1 MREARPILVTGA
13 NGQVGAE
20 LVRALQGLAPIVALD
35 RYALDLADLDA
46 VRRVVR
52 DVGPAVILNA
62 GAYTAVDRAE
72 SEEPLALRING
83 DAPGVLAEEARRL
96 GALLVHYSTDYVFDG
111 SGDVPFREDEPT
123 GPLNAYGRT
132 KLAGERAVAAVGGM
146 HLVFRTSWVYGANGS
161 NFLLTMLRLARER
174 STLNVVEDQV
184 GAPTWSCTVAALTAH
199 VIARYYV
206 ECTEARDWWQHH
218 TGVYH
223 LTNSGET
230 SWFGFAQAIL
240 DATNCKGVSVQPISS
255 DRYSTAAKR
264 PHNSRLSNNKL
275 FDVFGLCAPDWR
287 EALRGCLRDLAV
299 TGGGVVPSGL
309 DSGSLR

>member
-1 MREARPILVTGA
+1 MRDVRPILVTGA

-20 LVRALQGLAPIVALD
+20 LGRALQGLAPLVALD
-35 RYALDLADLDA
+35 RQALDLADLDA

-62 GAYTAVDRAE
+62 AAYTAVDRAE
-72 SEEPLALRING
+72 SEEALALRING

-96 GALLVHYSTDYVFDG
+96 DALLVHYSTDYVFDG
-111 SGDVPFREDEPT
+111 SGDVPFREDHPT

-146 HLVFRTSWVYGANGS
+146 HLVFRTSWVYGATGR

-174 STLNVVEDQV
+174 SALNVVGDQI
-184 GAPTWSCTVAALTAH
+184 GAPTWSCTIAALTAH
-199 VIARYYV
+199 VIARYHA
-206 ECTEARDWWQHH
+206 ERKEARDWWRQHA
-218 TGVYH
+218 GIYH

-230 SWFGFAQAIL
+230 SWFGFAQAIFA
-240 DATNCKGVSVQPISS
+240 ATNCKGVSVQPISS
-255 DRYSTAAKR
+255 DQYPTPAKR
-264 PHNSRLSNNKL
+264 PHNSRLSNDKL

-287 EALRGCLRDLAV
+287 EALRGCLRDLAAGATV
-299 TGGGVVPSGL
+299 
-309 DSGSLR
+309 